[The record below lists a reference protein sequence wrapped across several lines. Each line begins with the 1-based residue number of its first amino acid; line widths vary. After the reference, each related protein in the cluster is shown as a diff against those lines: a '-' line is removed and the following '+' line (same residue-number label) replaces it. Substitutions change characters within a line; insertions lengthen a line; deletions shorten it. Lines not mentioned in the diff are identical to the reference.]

1 MPQRPP
7 DALPL
12 HPSESRGVGEQIVIK
27 LSLLR
32 GCSLQCVV
40 WRGTLASE
48 ICRDGL
54 RFLRYKSGLFQVT
67 VLTDISVGECPMAA
81 VIATFAHDFAT
92 KWEMEAHIR
101 RDTDQFLEIKDQ
113 LVELGLLGAEHGI
126 MFSQKDKF
134 RHMGVLRFKDAEAYK
149 NCMEVIDGTEW
160 DKEISR
166 VNRFEAFAVDVY
178 IDI

>member
-1 MPQRPP
+1 
-7 DALPL
+7 
-12 HPSESRGVGEQIVIK
+12 
-27 LSLLR
+27 
-32 GCSLQCVV
+32 
-40 WRGTLASE
+40 
-48 ICRDGL
+48 
-54 RFLRYKSGLFQVT
+54 
-67 VLTDISVGECPMAA
+67 MAA
-81 VIATFAHDFAT
+81 VMATFTHDFAT

>member
-1 MPQRPP
+1 M
-7 DALPL
+7 A
-12 HPSESRGVGEQIVIK
+12 
-27 LSLLR
+27 
-32 GCSLQCVV
+32 
-40 WRGTLASE
+40 E
-48 ICRDGL
+48 I
-54 RFLRYKSGLFQVT
+54 
-67 VLTDISVGECPMAA
+67 MA
-81 VIATFAHDFAT
+81 TYTHDFVS
-92 KWEMEAHIR
+92 KYEMEAHIR
-101 RDTDQFLEIKDQ
+101 RVTDQFLEIKDQ

>member
-1 MPQRPP
+1 
-7 DALPL
+7 
-12 HPSESRGVGEQIVIK
+12 
-27 LSLLR
+27 
-32 GCSLQCVV
+32 
-40 WRGTLASE
+40 
-48 ICRDGL
+48 
-54 RFLRYKSGLFQVT
+54 
-67 VLTDISVGECPMAA
+67 MAA

-113 LVELGLLGAEHGI
+113 LVELGLVGAEHGI
-126 MFSQKDKF
+126 MSSQKDKF
-134 RHMGVLRFKDAEAYK
+134 RHLGVLRFKDAEAYK

>member
-1 MPQRPP
+1 
-7 DALPL
+7 
-12 HPSESRGVGEQIVIK
+12 
-27 LSLLR
+27 
-32 GCSLQCVV
+32 
-40 WRGTLASE
+40 
-48 ICRDGL
+48 
-54 RFLRYKSGLFQVT
+54 
-67 VLTDISVGECPMAA
+67 MAA
-81 VIATFAHDFAT
+81 VMATFTQDFAT

-113 LVELGLLGAEHGI
+113 LVELGLVGAEHGI

-134 RHMGVLRFKDAEAYK
+134 RHMGVLRFIDAEAYK

-160 DKEISR
+160 DKAISR

>member
-1 MPQRPP
+1 
-7 DALPL
+7 
-12 HPSESRGVGEQIVIK
+12 
-27 LSLLR
+27 
-32 GCSLQCVV
+32 
-40 WRGTLASE
+40 
-48 ICRDGL
+48 
-54 RFLRYKSGLFQVT
+54 
-67 VLTDISVGECPMAA
+67 MAA
-81 VIATFAHDFAT
+81 VMATFTHDFAT

-113 LVELGLLGAEHGI
+113 LVELGLVGAEHGI

-149 NCMEVIDGTEW
+149 NCMEVINGTDW

-178 IDI
+178 LDI

>member
-1 MPQRPP
+1 
-7 DALPL
+7 
-12 HPSESRGVGEQIVIK
+12 
-27 LSLLR
+27 
-32 GCSLQCVV
+32 
-40 WRGTLASE
+40 
-48 ICRDGL
+48 
-54 RFLRYKSGLFQVT
+54 
-67 VLTDISVGECPMAA
+67 MAA
-81 VIATFAHDFAT
+81 VMATFTHDFAT

-113 LVELGLLGAEHGI
+113 LVELGLVGAEHGI